1 MFIEEATRC
10 ESSTEGKKAIKV
22 DLLEKIK
29 ISEVIKVLLKYNV
42 SNFKSI
48 GHNIEF
54 SMFPTTSDI
63 DERYTKEIQTKAGV
77 WKVLKRS
84 AFYGPNAS
92 GKSSFIESIDYAR
105 DFIVDGIPSGR
116 RTGVNQFKGEFED
129 LDQQSVFQFTF
140 LAEDNEIY
148 EYGFSLDSKQV
159 YEEWLMILTKNGFEP
174 LFERQT
180 DAEEKTIIEITAKL
194 ARKKSK
200 NRELAELLKETI
212 KEKQKNQLFL
222 YKLYDNGIK
231 RVEPVMEWFRS
242 IQVIFPN
249 TKVRFL
255 PIRISTD
262 MDFQKFISDSLSKM
276 DTGVLQVSAVS
287 DELDFHDFAE
297 KAHFPKELIQDIEEK
312 KQGMFS
318 IGGKYYIF
326 GEKQENRMRLIQ
338 IKFEHRLNSKSVE
351 FDLEDESDG
360 TQRLLDLLP
369 MLFAID
375 KRNRSIYLVDEIDRS
390 LHTKL
395 SRYLLK
401 LFLENSNDA
410 NCQIIYTA
418 HDVNLIDMNEFS
430 QDEIWF
436 VEKKLTG
443 ETTIKPMSDFDVKGD
458 KDILKAYLNGRFG
471 AVPVIKGV

>member
-1 MFIEEATRC
+1 M
-10 ESSTEGKKAIKV
+10 
-22 DLLEKIK
+22 
-29 ISEVIKVLLKYNV
+29 LLKYNV

-63 DERYTKEIQTKAGV
+63 DERYTKEIQTKVGI

-105 DFIVDGIPSGR
+105 DFIVNGIPSGR
-116 RTGVNQFKGEFED
+116 GTGVNQFKGEFQD

-159 YEEWLMILTKNGFEP
+159 YEEWLMILTKKGFEP

-180 DAEEKTIIEITAKL
+180 DVEEKTIIEVTAKF

-222 YKLYDNGIK
+222 YKLYDNGVK

-249 TKVRFL
+249 SKVRFL

-276 DTGVLQVSAVS
+276 DTGVVRVSAVS

-297 KAHFPKELIQDIEEK
+297 KAHFSKELIRDIEEK
-312 KQGMFS
+312 KHGMFR

-326 GEKQENRMRLIQ
+326 GEKQQNRMTLIQ

-369 MLFAID
+369 MFFAMD
-375 KRNRSIYLVDEIDRS
+375 KKSKGIYFVDEIDRS

-395 SRYLLK
+395 SKYLLNM
-401 LFLENSNDA
+401 FLENSNDT

-418 HDVNLIDMNEFS
+418 HDVNLIDLDEFL

-458 KDILKAYLNGRFG
+458 QDILKAYLNGRFG

>member
-1 MFIEEATRC
+1 M
-10 ESSTEGKKAIKV
+10 
-22 DLLEKIK
+22 
-29 ISEVIKVLLKYNV
+29 LLKYNV

-54 SMFPTTSDI
+54 SMFPTTPEI
-63 DERYTKEIQTKAGV
+63 DEKYTKEIQTKVGT
-77 WKVLKRS
+77 WRILKRS

-92 GKSSFIESIDYAR
+92 GKSSFIESIDFAR

-116 RTGVNQFKGEFED
+116 GTGVNQFKGEFED

-140 LAEDNEIY
+140 LAKNNEIY

-159 YEEWLMILTKNGFEP
+159 YEEWLMILTEKGFEP
-174 LFERQT
+174 LFERLT
-180 DAEEKTIIEITAKL
+180 NTEEKTLIEITAKF
-194 ARKKSK
+194 ARKDSKSRK
-200 NRELAELLKETI
+200 LAELLKETI

-222 YKLYDNGIK
+222 YKLYDNGVK
-231 RVEPVMEWFRS
+231 KVEPVMEWFQS
-242 IQVIFPN
+242 IQVIFPR

-255 PIRISTD
+255 PIRISRD

-276 DTGVLQVSAVS
+276 DTGVVQVSAVS
-287 DELDFHDFAE
+287 NELDFHDFAE

-318 IGGKYYIF
+318 IRGKYYIF
-326 GEKQENRMRLIQ
+326 GEKQKNRMTLVQ

-360 TQRLLDLLP
+360 TQRVLDLLP
-369 MLFAID
+369 MLFAMD
-375 KRNRSIYLVDEIDRS
+375 KKTRSIYLVDEIDRS

-395 SRYLLK
+395 SKYLLK
-401 LFLENSNDA
+401 LFLENSNNA

-418 HDVNLIDMNEFS
+418 HDVNLIDLDDFA

-443 ETTIKPMSDFDVKGD
+443 ETTIKPMSDFDVRSD
-458 KDILKAYLNGRFG
+458 QDVLKAYLNGRFG

>member
-1 MFIEEATRC
+1 MKSRFI
-10 ESSTEGKKAIKV
+10 GKNKKS
-22 DLLEKIK
+22 K
-29 ISEVIKVLLKYNV
+29 VIKVLLKYNV

-63 DERYTKEIQTKAGV
+63 DERYTKEIQTKAGT

-105 DFIVDGIPSGR
+105 GFIVDGIPSGR
-116 RTGVNQFKGEFED
+116 GTGINQFKGKFED

-159 YEEWLMILTKNGFEP
+159 YEEWLMILTKNGFEA

-180 DAEEKTIIEITAKL
+180 DAEAKTRIEITAKF

-222 YKLYDNGIK
+222 YKLYDNGVK
-231 RVEPVMEWFRS
+231 RVEPVMEWFQS
-242 IQVIFPN
+242 VQVIFPN
-249 TKVRFL
+249 SKVRFL
-255 PIRISTD
+255 PIRISRD

-276 DTGVLQVSAVS
+276 DTGVVQVSAVS

-297 KAHFPKELIQDIEEK
+297 KAHFPQKLIQDIEEK

-318 IGGKYYIF
+318 RGGKYYIF
-326 GEKQENRMRLIQ
+326 GEKQENRMTLIQ

-369 MLFAID
+369 MLFSID
-375 KRNRSIYLVDEIDRS
+375 KKNRSIYLVDEIDRS

-395 SRYLLK
+395 SKYLLK

-418 HDVNLIDMNEFS
+418 HDVNLIDLDDFA

-458 KDILKAYLNGRFG
+458 QDILKAYLNGRFG

>member
-1 MFIEEATRC
+1 M
-10 ESSTEGKKAIKV
+10 
-22 DLLEKIK
+22 
-29 ISEVIKVLLKYNV
+29 LLKYNV

-54 SMFPTTSDI
+54 SMFPTTPDI
-63 DERYTKEIQTKAGV
+63 DERYAKEIQTKAGT
-77 WKVLKRS
+77 WKILKRS

-105 DFIVDGIPSGR
+105 DFIVNGISSGR
-116 RTGVNQFKGEFED
+116 GTGINQFKGEFED

-140 LAEDNEIY
+140 LAVDNEVY

-159 YEEWLMILTKNGFEP
+159 YEEWLMILTQKGFEP

-180 DAEEKTIIEITAKL
+180 DAEEKTIIEITSKL
-194 ARKKSK
+194 ARKNSK
-200 NRELAELLKETI
+200 NRELAELLKGTI

-222 YKLYDNGIK
+222 YKLYDNGVK

-242 IQVIFPN
+242 IQVIFPS

-255 PIRISTD
+255 PIRISRD
-262 MDFQKFISDSLSKM
+262 MDFQKFISNCLSKM
-276 DTGVLQVSAVS
+276 DTGIVQVSAVS
-287 DELDFHDFAE
+287 DELDFHEFAE
-297 KAHFPKELIQDIEEK
+297 RAHFPEKLIQDIEEK

-326 GEKQENRMRLIQ
+326 GEKKKNRMMLIQ

-369 MLFAID
+369 MLFAMD
-375 KRNRSIYLVDEIDRS
+375 KKTKNIYLVDEIDRS

-395 SRYLLK
+395 SKYLLE

-410 NCQIIYTA
+410 NCQIVYTA
-418 HDVNLIDMNEFS
+418 HDVNLIDLDYFA

-443 ETTIKPMSDFDVKGD
+443 ETTIKPMSDFDVKDGQD
-458 KDILKAYLNGRFG
+458 VLKAYLNGRFG